1 MKMKNLLSIIA
12 TIALLI
18 SCSTPNFNN
27 NSANLIKQNRYNF
40 TTLSFPAKDKV
51 RVYADYYDYNV
62 KSAPLILMYHGAG
75 FSRGMFRNIAPKL
88 VDLGYNVLAV
98 DLRSGDKV
106 DNIENLTH
114 NDAINKGKSIEFVDT
129 ITDLETSLEYAKKRL
144 KSKNIIF
151 WGSSYSASLGFYM
164 AAKYPNDYKALIA
177 FSPGEYLKI
186 DDKTIADYANIVK
199 IPVYIASAKKE
210 EKDWKSIY
218 DTLPNK
224 KQFFLPNLS
233 EGLHGTMVLNPSYNG
248 AEEYWKN
255 IILFFKKM
263 K

>member
-1 MKMKNLLSIIA
+1 MKNLLSIFAI
-12 TIALLI
+12 TALLI

-27 NSANLIKQNRYNF
+27 DSANLIKQNRYNF

-51 RVYADYYDYNV
+51 RVYADYYNYNG
-62 KSAPLILMYHGAG
+62 KSAPVILMYHGAG

-98 DLRSGDKV
+98 DLRSGDKI

-114 NDAINKGKSIEFVDT
+114 NDAITNGKSTGFLDT
-129 ITDLETSLEYAKKRL
+129 VLDLEASLEFAKKNL
-144 KSKNIIF
+144 KSKTILF

-164 AAKYPNDYKALIA
+164 ETKHPNDYKALIA

-186 DDKTIADYANIVK
+186 DDKKIADYAKDVK
-199 IPVYIASAKKE
+199 IPVYITSARKE
-210 EKDWKSIY
+210 EKEWKVIY
-218 DTLPNK
+218 DVLPGK
-224 KQFFLPNLS
+224 KQFFLPTLT

-248 AEEYWKN
+248 TDEYWQS
-255 IILFFKKM
+255 IIPFLRKM